1 MKFLYKF
8 LSHTLKI
15 RELIIFILPLT
26 YSVYADDSWMV
37 YDDTTMATIQIE
49 VDSDDLD
56 YMYNNVE
63 SDSMHMALSLIH
75 I

>member
-1 MKFLYKF
+1 MKFLFKF

-26 YSVYADDSWMV
+26 YSVYANDSWMV

-56 YMYNNVE
+56 YMYNNVT
-63 SDSMHMALSLIH
+63 
-75 I
+75 

>member
-49 VDSDDLD
+49 INSDDLD
-56 YMYNNVE
+56 YMYNNVAV
-63 SDSMHMALSLIH
+63 SYTHLTLPTKA
-75 I
+75 

>member
-26 YSVYADDSWMV
+26 YYVYADDSWMV

-49 VDSDDLD
+49 IDSDDLD
-56 YMYNNVE
+56 
-63 SDSMHMALSLIH
+63 LSLIH